1 MSMNLSLI
9 TAIKFRKGRRKSGMV
24 SLISIIS
31 TLSIA
36 IGIAALIIGLSA
48 MNGFERELH
57 NRVLSVVPHGQL
69 YPEYGNLDNWQ
80 HIQQELKS
88 NSNIVS
94 ALPFVNFTG
103 LIENGSKLGAVQV
116 QGLDPKQEAQVSA
129 LPNYVLNNKWQDF
142 KPDRQQVI
150 IGAGLA
156 KSLSVNEGGWV
167 SLLIPVSSGPNQLKP
182 PKRVRLQ
189 VVGILELS
197 GSLSNNIALIP
208 LTDAQ
213 KLLNMGDSVTGIMV
227 NVNDVYQA
235 NNLIGQ
241 AVLALDETLAF
252 NSWEQTFG
260 FMYRDIQMIRQIMYL
275 AMIVVIG
282 VACFNIVST
291 LVIAVKDKQRDIA
304 ILKTL
309 GATNRLI
316 RHIFIWYGVISG
328 LIGSVM
334 GVALGV
340 VLSWQLSNIMSG
352 VESLLGHKI
361 LNSNIYFI
369 DFLPSEI
376 HLFDVVI
383 VFITAMLLSLI
394 ASYYPA
400 KRACKIEPARILNSF

>member
-1 MSMNLSLI
+1 MNLSLL
-9 TAIKFRKGRRKSGMV
+9 TAIKFRKGRRKSGML

-69 YPEYGNLDNWQ
+69 YPQYGNLEQWRQ
-80 HIQQELKS
+80 VQKELKE
-88 NSNIVS
+88 NKNIVS
-94 ALPFVNFTG
+94 AVPFVNFTG
-103 LIENGSKLGAVQV
+103 LIENGSKLGAVEV
-116 QGLDPKQEAQVSA
+116 QGLDPEQESQTSA
-129 LPNYVLNNKWQDF
+129 LPKFVLNNKWQEF
-142 KPDRQQVI
+142 KSDSQQVI

-156 KSLSVNEGGWV
+156 KTLSIKEGCWV
-167 SLLIPVSSGPNQLKP
+167 SLLLPVSTNGSTQLKQ
-182 PKRVRLQ
+182 PKRVRLH
-189 VVGILELS
+189 VVGILDLS
-197 GSLSNNIALIP
+197 GSLSNNVALVP

-213 KLLNMGDSVTGIMV
+213 KLLDMGDSVTGVMV
-227 NVNDVYQA
+227 NVDKVFDASRIIAQA
-235 NNLIGQ
+235 ALGLDMNLS
-241 AVLALDETLAF
+241 F
-252 NSWEQTFG
+252 NSWENAYG

-309 GATNRLI
+309 GATNGLI
-316 RHIFIWYGVISG
+316 KHIFIWYGIISG
-328 LIGSVM
+328 LIGSLM
-334 GVALGV
+334 GVILGV
-340 VLSWQLSNIMSG
+340 VVAWQLSNIMKV
-352 VESLLGHKI
+352 VESLMGHKI
-361 LNSNIYFI
+361 LNSHIYFV

-376 HLFDVVI
+376 HFTDVAI
-383 VFITAMLLSLI
+383 VFVTAMLLSLV

-400 KRACKIEPARILNSF
+400 KRACKVDPARILNSF

>member
-1 MSMNLSLI
+1 MNLSLI
-9 TAIKFRKGRRKSGMV
+9 TALKFRKGRRKSGMV

-69 YPEYGNLDNWQ
+69 YPEYGNLDNWR
-80 HIQQELKS
+80 HVQQELTNS
-88 NSNIVS
+88 NNIVS
-94 ALPFVNFTG
+94 AVPFVSFTG
-103 LIENGSKLGAVQV
+103 LIENGSKLGAVEV
-116 QGLDPKQEAQVSA
+116 QGIDPEQEKQISA

-142 KPDRQQVI
+142 KPDSQRII
-150 IGAGLA
+150 IGAGIA
-156 KSLSVNEGGWV
+156 KSLSVSEGGWV
-167 SLLIPVSSGPNQLKP
+167 SLLIPASSTPNQLKP

-197 GSLSNNIALIP
+197 GSLSNNVALLP

-213 KLLNMGDSVTGIMV
+213 KLLDISDSVTGIMI
-227 NVNDVYQA
+227 NVNNVYQA
-235 NNLIGQ
+235 NQIIGQ
-241 AVLALDETLAF
+241 ASLNLEENLSF
-252 NSWEQTFG
+252 NSWENSFG

-309 GATNRLI
+309 GATNQLI
-316 RHIFIWYGVISG
+316 KYIFIWYGVISG
-328 LIGSVM
+328 LIGSLI
-334 GVALGV
+334 GVILGV
-340 VLSWQLSNIMSG
+340 VLSWQLSNIMG
-352 VESLLGHKI
+352 IVESLMGHKI

-376 HLFDVVI
+376 HLFDVLV
-383 VFITAMLLSLI
+383 VFITSMLLSLI

-400 KRACKIEPARILNSF
+400 RRACKVEPARILNSF

>member
-1 MSMNLSLI
+1 MYLSLI

-57 NRVLSVVPHGQL
+57 NRVLSVVPHGQF
-69 YPEYGNLDNWQ
+69 YSPYGNLSDWRQ
-80 HIQQELKS
+80 IQQEMDG
-88 NSNIVS
+88 NNNIVS
-94 ALPFVNFTG
+94 TAPFVSFTG
-103 LIENGSKLGAVQV
+103 LIENGSKLGAVEV
-116 QGLDPKQEAQVSA
+116 QGVDPEQEKKISA
-129 LPNYVLNNKWQDF
+129 LPNYVLNNKWDTF
-142 KPDRQQVI
+142 KADKQQII

-156 KSLSVNEGGWV
+156 QSLSIREGGWI
-167 SLLIPVSSGPNQLKP
+167 SLLIPVSSDTNQLKP

-189 VVGILELS
+189 VIGILELS
-197 GSLSNNIALIP
+197 GSLSSNVALIP

-213 KLLNMGDSVTGIMV
+213 KLLNIGDNVTGLMV
-227 NVNDVYQA
+227 NVSQVYQA
-235 NNLIGQ
+235 NKIISQTALNLKEN
-241 AVLALDETLAF
+241 LSFT
-252 NSWEQTFG
+252 SWENTFG

-309 GATNRLI
+309 GASNRLI
-316 RHIFIWYGVISG
+316 KHIFIWYGVISG
-328 LIGSVM
+328 LIGSLI
-334 GVALGV
+334 GVILGV
-340 VLSWQLSNIMSG
+340 VVAWKLSSIMG
-352 VESLLGHKI
+352 LVESLIGYKLLNGH
-361 LNSNIYFI
+361 IYFI

-400 KRACKIEPARILNSF
+400 KRACKIDPARILNSF

>member
-1 MSMNLSLI
+1 MNLSLI
-9 TAIKFRKGRRKSGMV
+9 TALKFRKGRRKSGMV

-69 YPEYGNLDNWQ
+69 YPEYGNLDNWR
-80 HIQQELKS
+80 HVQQELTNS
-88 NSNIVS
+88 NNIVS
-94 ALPFVNFTG
+94 AVPFVSFTG
-103 LIENGSKLGAVQV
+103 LIENGSRLGAVEV
-116 QGLDPKQEAQVSA
+116 QGIDPEQEKQISA

-142 KPDRQQVI
+142 KPDSQRII
-150 IGAGLA
+150 IGAGIA
-156 KSLSVNEGGWV
+156 KSLSVSEGGWV
-167 SLLIPVSSGPNQLKP
+167 SLLIPASSTPNQLKP

-197 GSLSNNIALIP
+197 GSLSNNVALLP

-213 KLLNMGDSVTGIMV
+213 KLLNIGDSVTGIMI
-227 NVNDVYQA
+227 NVNNVYQA
-235 NNLIGQ
+235 NQIIGQ
-241 AVLALDETLAF
+241 ASLNLEENLSFT
-252 NSWEQTFG
+252 SWENSFG

-309 GATNRLI
+309 GATNQLI
-316 RHIFIWYGVISG
+316 KHIFIWYGVISG
-328 LIGSVM
+328 LIGSLI
-334 GVALGV
+334 GVILGV
-340 VLSWQLSNIMSG
+340 ILSWQLSNIMG
-352 VESLLGHKI
+352 FVESLMGHKI

-376 HLFDVVI
+376 HLFDVLV
-383 VFITAMLLSLI
+383 VFITSMLLSLI

-400 KRACKIEPARILNSF
+400 RRACKVEPARILNSF

>member
-1 MSMNLSLI
+1 MYLSLI

-57 NRVLSVVPHGQL
+57 NRVLSVVPHGQF
-69 YPEYGNLDNWQ
+69 YSPYGNLSDWRQ
-80 HIQQELKS
+80 IQQEMDG
-88 NSNIVS
+88 NNNIVS
-94 ALPFVNFTG
+94 TAPFVSFTG
-103 LIENGSKLGAVQV
+103 LIENGSKLGAVEV
-116 QGLDPKQEAQVSA
+116 QGVDPEQEKKISA
-129 LPNYVLNNKWQDF
+129 LPNYVLNNKWDTF
-142 KPDRQQVI
+142 KADKQQII

-156 KSLSVNEGGWV
+156 QSLSIREGGWI
-167 SLLIPVSSGPNQLKP
+167 SLLIPVSSDTNQLKP

-189 VVGILELS
+189 VIGILELS
-197 GSLSNNIALIP
+197 GSLSNNVALIP

-213 KLLNMGDSVTGIMV
+213 KLLNIGDNVTGLMV
-227 NVNDVYQA
+227 NVSQVYQA
-235 NNLIGQ
+235 NKIISQTALNLKEN
-241 AVLALDETLAF
+241 LSFT
-252 NSWEQTFG
+252 SWENTFG

-309 GATNRLI
+309 GASNRLI
-316 RHIFIWYGVISG
+316 KHIFIWYGVISG
-328 LIGSVM
+328 LIGSLI
-334 GVALGV
+334 GVILGV
-340 VLSWQLSNIMSG
+340 VVAWKLSSIMG
-352 VESLLGHKI
+352 LIESLIGYKLLNGH
-361 LNSNIYFI
+361 IYFI

-400 KRACKIEPARILNSF
+400 KRACKIDPARILNSF